1 MTEVSPARQGAP
13 ADTMA
18 PAPRLPLGWIKRD
31 HLIYVASII
40 GLIVL

>member
-1 MTEVSPARQGAP
+1 MTELNPAGNVRPVDAVAP
-13 ADTMA
+13 AS
-18 PAPRLPLGWIKRD
+18 RLSLGGIKRD